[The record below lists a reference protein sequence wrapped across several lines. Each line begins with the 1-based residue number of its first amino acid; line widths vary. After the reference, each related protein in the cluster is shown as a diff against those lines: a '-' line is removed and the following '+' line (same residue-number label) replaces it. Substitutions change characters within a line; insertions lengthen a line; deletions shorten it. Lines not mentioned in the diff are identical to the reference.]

1 MNTITVNK
9 TRETDSRWTFTVSVD
24 GNMYDVS
31 LDKKYLKKIS
41 PNASPEEL
49 VKKSFQF
56 LLEHEPPEAI
66 LKEFNIKI
74 ISTYFPEYESI
85 ISGGDK

>member
-9 TRETDSRWTFTVSVD
+9 TEETDSGWAFDVSVD
-24 GNMYDVS
+24 NNMHNVS

-41 PNASPEEL
+41 SDVSPEEL
-49 VKKSFQF
+49 VKRSFQF
-56 LLEHEPPEAI
+56 LLEREPPEAI

-74 ISTYFPEYESI
+74 ISAYFPEYESV
-85 ISGGDK
+85 ISGKK